1 MDRSIV
7 RPVLEAIVELGAAR
21 EQLADYYR
29 IIDRFCAKWLGK
41 PRSAMSLEDEET
53 VYLTHEL
60 LREYLRFEGNN
71 KRVALWLLTINRCCR
86 NYSADLSRTRAEF
99 ARIVRGTDLA
109 FDHTLLSPIL
119 QRVRFYEE
127 RHSSAAAEG
136 LGGRD
141 SLGSFYQWVGIYCT
155 YVYPRL
161 REDPRSKDRSMVST
175 LGFLISE
182 FISLKANVSRMA
194 ALVLAIKEACA
205 LARPAA
211 SADSAADAAGDT
223 VAPGTETRYVEQIL
237 DRLRAESSAEPSVK
251 PLAEP
256 SVKPLAEQA
265 SQKAKGGPKGTRSAA
280 SKEDRAAKTGSAAET
295 SGDGLGARIL
305 AVARELAR
313 TETGLER
320 MMEKIDQWITRELGR
335 EGDRLKSS
343 AAALFQRETPKSREA
358 VRRMAVGLQ
367 RNPRAMRAEVQL
379 RIRTAKGSAKA
390 LLARLYVLALLES
403 LV

>member
-1 MDRSIV
+1 M
-7 RPVLEAIVELGAAR
+7 ELGAAR
-21 EQLADYYR
+21 GELADYYR
-29 IIDRFCAKWLGK
+29 IIDRFCARWLGK

-60 LREYLRFEGNN
+60 LRGYLSFEGNN

-99 ARIVRGTDLA
+99 ARILRGTDLA

-205 LARPAA
+205 LARPAG
-211 SADSAADAAGDT
+211 SADCAADAAGDA

-237 DRLRAESSAEPSVK
+237 DRLRAESSAEPPAK
-251 PLAEP
+251 PLA
-256 SVKPLAEQA
+256 
-265 SQKAKGGPKGTRSAA
+265 
-280 SKEDRAAKTGSAAET
+280 D
-295 SGDGLGARIL
+295 RIL
-305 AVARELAR
+305 AVARELEK

-320 MMEKIDQWITRELGR
+320 MMEKIDQWATRESGR

-343 AAALFQRETPKSREA
+343 AGALFQRETPKSREA
-358 VRRMAVGLQ
+358 VRRMAVGLK

-379 RIRTAKGSAKA
+379 RIRTAKGPAKA

-403 LV
+403 LA